1 MSNVASENI
10 NYEVRRK
17 VVFIMADPVE
27 PDAEDEFCGQI
38 SRLTIEVRELRE
50 FLQGL
55 RLQQYISTI
64 LSTRRLA
71 AVGFLVGILNGL
83 GAAIGATIALALLIF
98 ILSKLEVVP
107 HIGRFVSEVVRIVQQ
122 QQHK

>member
-1 MSNVASENI
+1 
-10 NYEVRRK
+10 
-17 VVFIMADPVE
+17 MADQVE
-27 PDAEDEFCGQI
+27 PETEYEPCGQI
-38 SRLTIEVRELRE
+38 SRLIREVRELRE
-50 FLQGL
+50 FLEGL

-71 AVGFLVGILNGL
+71 TIGFLVGILNGL

-107 HIGRFVSEVVRIVQQ
+107 HIGRFVSEVMRVVQQ
-122 QQHK
+122 QQHR